1 MGLFFQKRNNKKSA
15 KPVIVIRILMVIMM
29 GIFLGWGII
38 NGSIFFLLWIIFIIA
53 GLVSIVDAVE
63 AYFQKE
69 NKRVY
74 LVDLGFAV
82 LWFIFAFLFSN

>member
-1 MGLFFQKRNNKKSA
+1 MGLFFQRRNNKKSA
-15 KPVIVIRILMVIMM
+15 RPVIVIRIIMAMIM
-29 GIFLGWGII
+29 GISLIWGIV
-38 NGSIFFLLWIIFIIA
+38 NGSTFFFLRLIFIIA
-53 GLVSIVDAVE
+53 GLVSIIDAVE

-74 LVDLGFAV
+74 LIDLGFAI

>member
-1 MGLFFQKRNNKKSA
+1 
-15 KPVIVIRILMVIMM
+15 MVIMM

>member
-1 MGLFFQKRNNKKSA
+1 
-15 KPVIVIRILMVIMM
+15 MVMMM
-29 GIFLGWGII
+29 GIFLVWGII
-38 NGSIFFLLWIIFIIA
+38 DGSAFLLFRLIFIVA

-69 NKRVY
+69 NKSVY
-74 LVDLGFAV
+74 LVHLGFAI

>member
-1 MGLFFQKRNNKKSA
+1 M
-15 KPVIVIRILMVIMM
+15 MM
-29 GIFLGWGII
+29 GIFLVWGII
-38 NGSIFFLLWIIFIIA
+38 DGSAFFLFRFIFIIA

-74 LVDLGFAV
+74 LVDLGFAI
-82 LWFIFAFLFSN
+82 LWFIFAYLFSD

>member
-1 MGLFFQKRNNKKSA
+1 
-15 KPVIVIRILMVIMM
+15 MVMM
-29 GIFLGWGII
+29 TGIFLVWGII
-38 NGSIFFLLWIIFIIA
+38 TGSTFFLLWIIFVIA

-74 LVDLGFAV
+74 LGDLGFAI